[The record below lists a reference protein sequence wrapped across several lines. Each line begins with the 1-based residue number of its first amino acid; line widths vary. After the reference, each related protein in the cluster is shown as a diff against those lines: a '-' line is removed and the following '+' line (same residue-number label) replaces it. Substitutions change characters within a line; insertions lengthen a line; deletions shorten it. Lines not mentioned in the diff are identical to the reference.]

1 MAAIL
6 KPDLNATIKLDFEG
20 GITEN
25 EIDSVPKRNGLYVA
39 FVCDKLLTK
48 EGCYTCKRIA
58 YIGKAEGTND
68 LHKRIQEH
76 FDNDHELWA
85 EKCRLSPYETFVY
98 VYAIFEDTRLAD
110 VESALIYRN
119 QPIINTQH
127 RDRYNGNSWI
137 LWINCEGNIGI
148 LNPQVVVARYIGE

>member
-6 KPDLNATIKLDFEG
+6 KPDFEG

-148 LNPQVVVARYIGE
+148 LNPQVVVTRYIGE